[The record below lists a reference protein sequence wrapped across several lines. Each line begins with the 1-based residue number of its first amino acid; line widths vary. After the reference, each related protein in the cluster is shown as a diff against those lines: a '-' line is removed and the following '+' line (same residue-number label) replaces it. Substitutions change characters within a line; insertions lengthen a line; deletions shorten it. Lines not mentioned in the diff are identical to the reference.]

1 MIPSIA
7 RQPEPLLAF
16 RQVGFGYGDKRICE
30 DLSLSFP
37 GGGAMI
43 GLVGPNGAGK
53 TTLLRLIMGMME
65 PDRGEILLEGQ
76 PVARMARRELARRM
90 SLVPQDTHVDH
101 PFTVEEMLAMGR
113 HPHLGRFQPLRRQD
127 VALLERAMAQTD
139 IAHLRRREVNLL
151 SGGERQRVL
160 VARSIVQETP
170 VVLLDEVTANL
181 DLSHQLEVMDLARSL
196 ANEGR
201 LVVATIHDLSIASRY
216 CDRLLLL
223 SDGQLQADGAPA
235 DVLTHANLRRF
246 FHIEA
251 AIAPSDHFAG
261 AIEITALRSAKPADA
276 DDNIPQQQ
284 RERAHG

>member
-7 RQPEPLLAF
+7 PQPEPLLAF

-30 DLSLSFP
+30 DLSLNFP

-76 PVARMARRELARRM
+76 PVARMARRELTRRM

-127 VALLERAMAQTD
+127 VALLERAMTQTD
-139 IAHLRRREVNLL
+139 IAHLRRR
-151 SGGERQRVL
+151 
-160 VARSIVQETP
+160 
-170 VVLLDEVTANL
+170 
-181 DLSHQLEVMDLARSL
+181 
-196 ANEGR
+196 
-201 LVVATIHDLSIASRY
+201 
-216 CDRLLLL
+216 
-223 SDGQLQADGAPA
+223 
-235 DVLTHANLRRF
+235 
-246 FHIEA
+246 
-251 AIAPSDHFAG
+251 
-261 AIEITALRSAKPADA
+261 
-276 DDNIPQQQ
+276 
-284 RERAHG
+284 